1 MKKFLLSISLA
12 MACALTAYADKASD
26 YKEYAT
32 RVRAEV
38 WADSLPQ
45 FSAPPQVPDKY
56 KNESAVILAAHKNIS
71 AKKKTGIGFDATQ
84 TSSIDKHGRLYA
96 YIDTD
101 KRQGRA

>member
-56 KNESAVILAAHKNIS
+56 KNEYLRRI
-71 AKKKTGIGFDATQ
+71 KTSVQKRKQVLDLTQ
-84 TSSIDKHGRLYA
+84 MPH
-96 YIDTD
+96 
-101 KRQGRA
+101 